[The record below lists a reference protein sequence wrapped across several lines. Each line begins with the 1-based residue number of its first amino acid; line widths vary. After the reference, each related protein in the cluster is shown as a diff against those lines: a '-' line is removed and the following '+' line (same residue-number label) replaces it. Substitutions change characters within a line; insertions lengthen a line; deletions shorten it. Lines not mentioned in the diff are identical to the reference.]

1 MEPFASC
8 TTVGRKTERSNL
20 FVAHDGGMDADAG
33 EALFERYVTENG
45 YKILDRHPDL
55 GTQKR
60 PDYLVLAAGVEV
72 VVEVESFNLPSAASV
87 GDVALLDMRP
97 QLKNVRNKITA
108 GAEQLKGIDGYPLAV
123 VLANP
128 KNAHLPLEG
137 PMFEGALYGD
147 PMITID
153 GDGETD
159 MRFGRNGR
167 LHVTELDGSVRGNH
181 PHLSAVAVLRRS
193 YSDEAHAAAM
203 QASQSLGY
211 ENILATVREAHRRMA
226 EMGEDAT
233 QAVCL
238 DIYETVSRSAIP
250 LPRDVFAGPHDT
262 RWGEVAEGRYG
273 QIERERPGRH
283 SAASSIQQSATCEK
297 AS

>member
-8 TTVGRKTERSNL
+8 TTIRRQQKAQRPNL
-20 FVAHDGGMDADAG
+20 LVPHDGGMDADAG
-33 EALFERYVTENG
+33 EALFERYAAENE

-55 GTQKR
+55 GTRKR

-97 QLKNVRNKITA
+97 ELKKVRNKITA
-108 GAEQLKGIDGYPLAV
+108 GAEQLKGIDGYPLVV

-128 KNAHLPLEG
+128 NNARLPLEG

-147 PMITID
+147 AVTTID
-153 GDGETD
+153 ADGETD

-167 LHVTELDGSVRGNH
+167 LHVTELDGSMRGNH
-181 PHLSAVAVLRRS
+181 PYLSAVAVLRRS
-193 YSDEAHAAAM
+193 YSDVAHAAAM

-211 ENILATVREAHRRMA
+211 ENILATVREAHRLVA

-233 QAVCL
+233 QAICL
-238 DIYETVSRSAIP
+238 DIFEAVSRSAIP
-250 LPRDVFAGPHDT
+250 LPRDVFAGPHDS
-262 RWGEVAEGRYG
+262 RWGEVADGRYG
-273 QIERERPGRH
+273 QIEREKSGRRCEE
-283 SAASSIQQSATCEK
+283 AS
-297 AS
+297 